1 MTEEECMYK
10 PVPQMSRH
18 ELEEVVIALRV
29 EVIDR
34 SYKQKELES
43 SLREINRKLSSFSGR

>member
-1 MTEEECMYK
+1 MYK
-10 PVPQMSRH
+10 PVPQMSRN
-18 ELEEVVIALRV
+18 ELEEVVTALRV

-34 SYKQKELES
+34 SYKQKQLES